1 MQSQGLVLAMQYN
14 MNSATEY
21 EDAGAASPV
30 KKSTG
35 SRNHANVS
43 EADELVFIRLE
54 VAIFVAKRFPA
65 KDTF

>member
-1 MQSQGLVLAMQYN
+1 

-43 EADELVFIRLE
+43 GADAPGARTLPIVFLE
-54 VAIFVAKRFPA
+54 VAIFIAKSFIA
-65 KDTF
+65 KETF